1 MMHYSKKRK
10 PKSQTSGRVLT
21 CLRVLWVLLQNF
33 LECLTDGDEKQ
44 LIGNIDWN

>member
-1 MMHYSKKRK
+1 MPYSKKGK

-33 LECLTDGDEKQ
+33 LECLTDEDDMK
-44 LIGNIDWN
+44 LKNS